1 MGQPDREEEL
11 MHHFFVA
18 PDQICGDHVCVEG
31 QDCVHIRQV
40 LRMKPGE
47 ELYVKTGSD
56 GKEYRCRITKV
67 RQEMIELE
75 ILWTEDAHAELPSR
89 ICLYQCLPKSDKMEW
104 IIQKAVELGASEI
117 IPVSSAR
124 SIVRLEGS
132 KAANKVRR
140 WNAISESAAKQSRR
154 DRIPVVRDVC
164 TFAEAVKDAASLD
177 VFLIP
182 YELAEDIGHTRKVL
196 AGIMPGQ
203 SVGIMIGPEGG
214 LEKDEVAL
222 ACASGAVPVTLGRRI
237 LRTETAGMTLLSFL
251 MISLEPADDTPE
263 QL

>member
-1 MGQPDREEEL
+1 

-56 GKEYRCRITKV
+56 GKEYRCRISEILPE
-67 RQEMIELE
+67 RIDLE
-75 ILWTEDAHAELPSR
+75 ILWVEDAKAELLSEIR
-89 ICLYQCLPKSDKMEW
+89 LYQCLPKSDKMEW
-104 IIQKAVELGASEI
+104 IIQKAVELGASQI

-124 SIVRLEGS
+124 SIVRLEGG

-154 DRIPVVRDVC
+154 DRIPEVREVC
-164 TFAEAVKDAASLD
+164 SFKDAVKDAAGLD
-177 VFLIP
+177 VFLVP
-182 YELAEDIGHTRKVL
+182 YELAEDIDHTRTL
-196 AGIMPGQ
+196 LSGIRPGQ
-203 SVGIMIGPEGG
+203 SVGILIGPEGG
-214 LEKDEVAL
+214 LEKEEVDL
-222 ACASGAVPVTLGRRI
+222 ARESGAFPITLGRRI
-237 LRTETAGMTLLSFL
+237 LRTETAGLALLSFL
-251 MISLEPADDTPE
+251 MITLESAGNPE
-263 QL
+263 DNISQE